1 MGLFGKKKEQVA
13 AAEGGEVD
21 INGTVHAVARVVDC
35 LGDSCPRPQLK
46 TKKAMAEVAP
56 GQVIEVRIDNP
67 TSMEAIA
74 PMMPEANGT
83 FLGTVKAE
91 RYWRVIVQRN

>member
-1 MGLFGKKKEQVA
+1 MGLFGKKKEA
-13 AAEGGEVD
+13 DIAAEGGEVEL
-21 INGTVHAVARVVDC
+21 NGTVYAVARVVDC

-46 TKKAMAEVAP
+46 TKKAMAEAAS

-74 PMMPEANGT
+74 PMMPEAKGT
-83 FLGTVKAE
+83 FLGTVKTD
-91 RYWRVIVQRN
+91 RFWRVIVQRN